1 MKTAHGY
8 IRVSHDPKKEKL
20 SPEIQ
25 RQRIAEYCKL
35 KSWLLLETFED
46 IDVPG
51 STFNRPGWDALIKQI
66 DNCEVIVATE
76 FTRIGRSMRETINR
90 IEDLHS
96 IGKDVVAIDD
106 DIDTTTASGKM
117 MFHVILA
124 LSQFERDR
132 LSERIAAVHVQL
144 AKEERWPGGHAPL
157 GYFYGAAGLEVDADE
172 AELVRR
178 IFADRRS
185 GYGYSKI
192 AALLFKEGVNGK
204 HGGRIEAS
212 TIKGILSNRAYIGER
227 VFKGEVLSLSVE
239 PVIERGLW
247 EQVQATIT
255 RDKHNPGGR
264 HLLSGLL
271 KCGKCGATLY
281 HHPPNYYCG
290 NAMRRAGECTGVMIR
305 THIVEPYVE
314 KRFFEHL
321 DRQRY
326 KKAIERQKPVRLSK
340 SNRAEAVR
348 RKQEKLWNEFSKTDT
363 TITREQFNRL
373 NEQLTTQ
380 YGSAKREEELR
391 DADQKLP
398 PVEVPEEAWGI
409 LDTDQKREALKGFIH
424 KITVKPGK
432 LKPEIRLNIKWK
444 V

>member
-8 IRVSHDPKKEKL
+8 IRVSHDPKREKL

-25 RQRIAEYCKL
+25 RQRIRDYCKL
-35 KSWLLLETFED
+35 KGWNLLETFED
-46 IDVPG
+46 IDIPG
-51 STFNRPGWDALIKQI
+51 STFNRPGWDALTQKI
-66 DNCEVIVATE
+66 DSCEVIVATE

-157 GYFYGAAGLEVDADE
+157 GYFYGADGLEVDEDE

-178 IFADRRS
+178 IFLYRKS

-212 TIKGILSNRAYIGER
+212 TIKGILSNRVYISER
-227 VFKGEVLSLSVE
+227 DFKGEILPVSVE
-239 PVIERGLW
+239 SIVDQELW

-255 RDKHNPGGR
+255 RDKHTPGGR

-281 HHPPNYYCG
+281 HHSPNYYCG
-290 NAMRRAGECTGVMIR
+290 NAMRRTGECTGVMIR

-314 KRFFEHL
+314 KRFFEQL

-326 KKAIERQKPVRLSK
+326 KKAIEKNPVKLSK

-348 RKQEKLWNEFSKTDT
+348 RRQEKLWNEFSKPDT

-373 NEQLTTQ
+373 NEQLTSQ
-380 YGSAKREEELR
+380 YESLKREEELR
-391 DADQKLP
+391 DAEQKLP
-398 PVEVPEEAWGI
+398 PVEVPEEAWKI
-409 LDTDQKREALKGFIH
+409 LDTDQKREVLKGFIE
-424 KITVKPGK
+424 KITIKPGK